1 MIIEFT
7 NAVPPKGHSTISV
20 AIVVASCVFFFV
32 PTTLIILGY
41 LSSQPTGSLISPL
54 PQGIL
59 SNVGANHD
67 SPAQPTPSISPIQQ
81 PTTNNREL
89 PLIAAP
95 NESTVPAQTRVV
107 PESASNITDKTA
119 TISAGLVEVSI
130 TDSDIKAT
138 SQIYL
143 TPRSDDKSIY
153 SVKSKQGGQM
163 VISVNTP
170 SDSVRYIDYHIV
182 NP

>member
-7 NAVPPKGHSTISV
+7 NAVPPKGHSNISV
-20 AIVVASCVFFFV
+20 AIVVASCAFFFI
-32 PTTLIILGY
+32 PTSLIVLGY

-59 SNVGANHD
+59 SDVGTQRD
-67 SPAQPTPSISPIQQ
+67 TPTSTPAPIQQ
-81 PTTNNREL
+81 PITNNSEL

-95 NESTVPAQTRVV
+95 QEAPISTQSSVL
-107 PESASNITDKTA
+107 PESNSNITDKTA
-119 TISAGLVEVSI
+119 TISAGLAEISVNDPE
-130 TDSDIKAT
+130 IKST

-143 TPRSDDKSIY
+143 TARPEDQAIY
-153 SVKSKQGGQM
+153 SVKSKQEGQM
-163 VISVNTP
+163 IISVNTI
-170 SDSVRYIDYHIV
+170 SDVVRYIDYHIV

>member
-1 MIIEFT
+1 VIIEFS
-7 NAVPPKGHSTISV
+7 NAVPPKGHSAISV
-20 AIVVASCVFFFV
+20 AIVVASCAFFFI

-59 SNVGANHD
+59 SQ
-67 SPAQPTPSISPIQQ
+67 SPTPTVTTTHQPI
-81 PTTNNREL
+81 TNNPEL

-95 NESTVPAQTRVV
+95 NEATAPAQTNVV
-107 PESASNITDKTA
+107 PEISGNATDKTA
-119 TISAGLVEVSI
+119 SVSAGQVEASVS
-130 TDSDIKAT
+130 DPDIKAT

-143 TPRSDDKSIY
+143 TARPGDSSIY
-153 SVKSKQGGQM
+153 SVKTKQEGQM
-163 VISVNTP
+163 IISVNST
-170 SDSVRYIDYHIV
+170 SDTVRYIDYHIV

>member
-7 NAVPPKGHSTISV
+7 NTVPPKGHSAISV
-20 AIVVASCVFFFV
+20 AIVVASCAFFFI
-32 PTTLIILGY
+32 PTTLIVLGY

-59 SNVGANHD
+59 SQ
-67 SPAQPTPSISPIQQ
+67 SPTPSATPIQQ
-81 PTTNNREL
+81 PINNHSEL

-95 NESTVPAQTRVV
+95 QEAPASTPSSVL
-107 PESASNITDKTA
+107 PESANNIADKTA
-119 TISAGLVEVSI
+119 TISASLTEVSVI
-130 TDSDIKAT
+130 DQDIKTT

-143 TPRSDDKSIY
+143 TPRPDDQSIY
-153 SVKSKQGGQM
+153 SVKSKQEGQM
-163 VISVNTP
+163 SLSVNTP
-170 SDSVRYIDYHIV
+170 SDTVRYIDYYIV

>member
-1 MIIEFT
+1 MIIEFS
-7 NAVPPKGHSTISV
+7 NAVPPKGHSAISV
-20 AIVVASCVFFFV
+20 AIVVASCAFFFI

-59 SNVGANHD
+59 SEVTVT
-67 SPAQPTPSISPIQQ
+67 PTTTPIVTPS
-81 PTTNNREL
+81 PTQVL

-95 NESTVPAQTRVV
+95 NEATAPAQTNVV
-107 PESASNITDKTA
+107 PEIAGNITDKTA
-119 TISAGLVEVSI
+119 SVSAGQVEVSVS
-130 TDSDIKAT
+130 DPDIKAT

-143 TPRSDDKSIY
+143 TARPGDSSIY
-153 SVKSKQGGQM
+153 SVKTKQEGQM
-163 VISVNTP
+163 VITVNTP
-170 SDSVRYIDYHIV
+170 SESVRYIDYHIV

>member
-1 MIIEFT
+1 MIIEFS
-7 NAVPPKGHSTISV
+7 NAVPPKGHSAISV
-20 AIVVASCVFFFV
+20 AIVVASCAFFFI

-59 SNVGANHD
+59 SEVTVT
-67 SPAQPTPSISPIQQ
+67 PTTTPIVTPS
-81 PTTNNREL
+81 PTQVL

-95 NESTVPAQTRVV
+95 NEATAPAQTNVV
-107 PESASNITDKTA
+107 PEIAGNITDKTA
-119 TISAGLVEVSI
+119 SVSAGQVEVSV
-130 TDSDIKAT
+130 SDPDIRAA

-143 TPRSDDKSIY
+143 TARPGDSSIY
-153 SVKSKQGGQM
+153 SVKTKQEGQM

-170 SDSVRYIDYHIV
+170 SESVRYIDYHIV